1 MFNMDIE
8 TLVRLLVFVFV
19 IGAVI
24 VQFLYKA
31 FVKPMADAEARRRMA
46 RPDQDPGRAVR
57 DLLAELRGE
66 GPAPAESKEREG
78 GLRDQ
83 DSQEGRRR
91 PEPPAAGPRDD
102 LEWEVLVEDGRPPH
116 ARPLQP
122 PVPPPLPGN
131 AAAPER
137 RREPSWAGRPGRGR
151 RAQPAATGEEPPR
164 RRKGLTE
171 LRPNE
176 APSTFDGR
184 GMENQLSEH
193 VAKTFGGSLQ
203 VTYEPGARPGDAAP
217 VKRPQLLGMGLRAAI
232 LAQTILGPPRC
243 RQAQGGPRA
252 GWTPASGFV
261 PRVRLQVR
269 KRDRG

>member
-46 RPDQDPGRAVR
+46 GPDQDPGRAVR

-66 GPAPAESKEREG
+66 SPAPAESKADEG
-78 GLRDQ
+78 GLRDR

-91 PEPPAAGPRDD
+91 PEPPAERPRDG
-102 LEWEVLVEDGRPPH
+102 LEWEVLVEDVRPPP
-116 ARPLQP
+116 ARPLRP
-122 PVPPPLPGN
+122 PVPPPLPLES
-131 AAAPER
+131 AAPEHK
-137 RREPSWAGRPGRGR
+137 RESLSAGRPGRGR

-184 GMENQLSEH
+184 GIENQLSEH
-193 VAKTFGGSLQ
+193 VARTFGGSLP
-203 VTYEPGARPGDAAP
+203 VTYEPGARPGDRAP
-217 VKRPQLLGMGLRAAI
+217 VERPRLLGMGLRAAI

-252 GWTPASGFV
+252 GWTPASGFL

-269 KRDRG
+269 RRARG